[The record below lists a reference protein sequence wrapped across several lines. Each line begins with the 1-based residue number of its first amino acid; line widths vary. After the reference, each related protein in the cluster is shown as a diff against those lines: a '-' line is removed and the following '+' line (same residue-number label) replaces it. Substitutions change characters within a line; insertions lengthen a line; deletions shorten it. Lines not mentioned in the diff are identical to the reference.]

1 MRSRRPRLHV
11 QHILKK
17 KKGGQHT
24 ERGVS
29 SGRSSPDLALMERM
43 HAGTRSVYAAPATCR
58 VCYIHTIQLD
68 RLRIPVLNSGYV
80 VEKMSMGER
89 QSWGVLRFAL
99 GSVSRSLSILKCR
112 FSQYSLLARL
122 SSGHVISCWKLWLVL
137 TCQNSDLA

>member
-29 SGRSSPDLALMERM
+29 SGRSSPDLAFMERM

-58 VCYIHTIQLD
+58 ACYTHTIQLD
-68 RLRIPVLNSGYV
+68 RLRIPVLNSAYV
-80 VEKMSMGER
+80 LEKKMSTGKR

-122 SSGHVISCWKLWLVL
+122 SIDHVHSCWKLWLVI
-137 TCQNSDLA
+137 TCQKVL